1 MTNPIGGISAKQ
13 LAWSLKTCQCYKRH
27 KIMTGK
33 PSSRREDT
41 KELQQLNTMNDPE
54 LDA

>member
-1 MTNPIGGISAKQ
+1 MEGFQQNNWPG
-13 LAWSLKTCQCYKRH
+13 SLKTCQCYKRQ

-41 KELQQLNTMNDPE
+41 KEMQQLNTMNDPE